1 MGGTGFADAPDHVK
15 AVKRLHTEIQRLTK
29 EQDYAIKTATF
40 VGMTPTEA
48 KAYDALRTTVLKL
61 TEQLRQLELDW
72 SAKKLSMLARE
83 LNSNLALII
92 GYSELLLE
100 HAAANSESAKRAL
113 QIKTIAESMAQQIRG
128 WKAD

>member
-1 MGGTGFADAPDHVK
+1 MQATGEPRGILPERSKLWSRLLNAMGGTGFTDAPDHVK

-61 TEQLRQLELDW
+61 TEQLRQLELGW
-72 SAKKLSMLARE
+72 SGKKFSMMARE

-92 GYSELLLE
+92 GYLE
-100 HAAANSESAKRAL
+100 
-113 QIKTIAESMAQQIRG
+113 
-128 WKAD
+128 